1 MRVFLLFFN
10 ENERP
15 CAGMSGVG
23 GGGGVLLCFICS
35 ALTAKSCI

>member
-1 MRVFLLFFN
+1 
-10 ENERP
+10 
-15 CAGMSGVG
+15 MSGVG